1 MRLFVTG
8 GTGLVGSNVVA
19 TAIGRGIDV
28 IAAQYGPEPTW
39 GLRYLLEPLDV
50 SDSEAVRSSI
60 RRHRPDIVIH
70 CASLLDQ
77 VFMFRNR
84 AQAWQFMVEG
94 TDALARACREV
105 GARFV
110 FVSSDWVFDGR
121 EPLVDE
127 GSPPFPTSFY
137 GLMKAVSE
145 QRLAAMDGL
154 DWAVGRPAG
163 VYGYN
168 LALPRQTRWEQGV
181 GMGDLAS
188 HYVHCLLQNRPV
200 RVWEGEINLAGNPT
214 LASDLGEQLVGLAIS
229 DATGIFHLCGPEP
242 IDRLELAHRCAE
254 VFGGGAERIEIVP
267 VPRDVAEAHAG
278 IPLPHKI
285 AMSAE
290 RSAKKLGLHPLG
302 VTEGLRA
309 FRGQVD
315 ERGLP

>member
-1 MRLFVTG
+1 
-8 GTGLVGSNVVA
+8 
-19 TAIGRGIDV
+19 
-28 IAAQYGPEPTW
+28 
-39 GLRYLLEPLDV
+39 
-50 SDSEAVRSSI
+50 
-60 RRHRPDIVIH
+60 
-70 CASLLDQ
+70 
-77 VFMFRNR
+77 
-84 AQAWQFMVEG
+84 
-94 TDALARACREV
+94 
-105 GARFV
+105 
-110 FVSSDWVFDGR
+110 
-121 EPLVDE
+121 
-127 GSPPFPTSFY
+127 
-137 GLMKAVSE
+137 MKAVSE

-254 VFGGGAERIEIVP
+254 VFGDGAERIEIVP
-267 VPRDVAEAHAG
+267 VPKDVAEAHAG
-278 IPLPHKI
+278 IPLPHRI

-302 VTEGLRA
+302 VTEGPRA
-309 FRGQVD
+309 FQGQVD
-315 ERGLP
+315 EGGLS